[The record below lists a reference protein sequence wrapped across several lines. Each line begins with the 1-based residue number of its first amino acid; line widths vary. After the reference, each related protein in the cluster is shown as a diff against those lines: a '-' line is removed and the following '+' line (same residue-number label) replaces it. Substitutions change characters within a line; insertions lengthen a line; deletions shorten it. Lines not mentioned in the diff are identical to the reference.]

1 MSQPIL
7 LIIGAGPNIGASV
20 AKSFASKGYR
30 IALASRKTP
39 SFEIKDSLHVTVD
52 LANPSQ
58 VPSVFETVK
67 QKWGASPSVVV
78 YNAAVFFPD
87 QGEDVLS
94 QFDFKK
100 FETSNA
106 INTTSV
112 ISALQQS
119 VAGFKTLPASAS
131 KTFIFTGN
139 MLNSTPAP
147 GFLLFGAGKAT
158 TAYFIR
164 HLVQQKSYQGD
175 GIKFYYTDQR
185 QSNGAPMG
193 TGVEGDAAGIEYLK
207 LAERQDQGPW
217 DYTFVKGEGY
227 KDFSSA
233 N

>member
-1 MSQPIL
+1 MIHILQSNPIHSILFYSRPNLTCQP
-7 LIIGAGPNIGASV
+7 
-20 AKSFASKGYR
+20 
-30 IALASRKTP
+30 
-39 SFEIKDSLHVTVD
+39 
-52 LANPSQ
+52 
-58 VPSVFETVK
+58 
-67 QKWGASPSVVV
+67 
-78 YNAAVFFPD
+78 AAVFFPD

-175 GIKFYYTDQR
+175 GIKY
-185 QSNGAPMG
+185 
-193 TGVEGDAAGIEYLK
+193 VIYL
-207 LAERQDQGPW
+207 
-217 DYTFVKGEGY
+217 T
-227 KDFSSA
+227 DFSVHVVSFFIH
-233 N
+233 